1 MTWTLTLYLYILYI
15 VSVFISDS
23 FFFFISSLRLERKKV
38 TANSNDEED
47 TTALVKDLRARVKRR
62 KEQLAD
68 MEDVL
73 PRKNDLYLTIILDG
87 INVSFI
93 DQEQRFRFK
102 EAYEKFKLSVSAI
115 IFFVAVLDFMVHYR

>member
-1 MTWTLTLYLYILYI
+1 MCFHLILTCLYY
-15 VSVFISDS
+15 FPPR
-23 FFFFISSLRLERKKV
+23 RLERKAL
-38 TANSNDEED
+38 TANSNEQEE

-62 KEQLAD
+62 KEQLGD
-68 MEDVL
+68 MEEVL
-73 PRKNDLYLTIILDG
+73 PRQNDLYLSIILDG